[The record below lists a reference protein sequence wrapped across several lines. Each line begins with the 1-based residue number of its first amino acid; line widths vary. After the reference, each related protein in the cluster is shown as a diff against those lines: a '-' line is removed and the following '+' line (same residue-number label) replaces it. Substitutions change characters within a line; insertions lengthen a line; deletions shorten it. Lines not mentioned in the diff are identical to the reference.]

1 MSSGTS
7 HRPRFATGQAVLA
20 AILLSSCTTLREVP
34 RSELAARP
42 ERKGVAVETR
52 DGLYYQ
58 FDRATFDAD
67 SLWGYRERTDIE
79 GPFGH
84 VARVRLALEDVAR
97 LSVRTI
103 DWYRTGLVGGGVIG
117 AAIGVGIGSGAI
129 GGDREP
135 TSGGGG
141 GRLPD

>member
-1 MSSGTS
+1 MSSVRTS
-7 HRPRFATGQAVLA
+7 GHRSMVTLITIA
-20 AILLSSCTTLREVP
+20 ALSAASCTSLREVP
-34 RSELAARP
+34 RADLASRP
-42 ERKGVAVETR
+42 ERKGVTVETR
-52 DGLYYQ
+52 DGLLYR

-67 SLWGYRERTDIE
+67 SISGYRERADLE

-84 VARVRLALEDVAR
+84 VIRVRLALEDISR

-129 GGDREP
+129 GSTAERG
-135 TSGGGG
+135 SGGG